1 MTETVKCDL
10 RINGGLLLNTDTARL
25 ETGDVA
31 IKGDQIIAIENVPDN
46 YIADRVIDATGLV
59 VTPGIIDIHTHVAGS
74 LRRSSPYVEDMM
86 QNADTAGVHSGVT
99 TVLDAGSCGI
109 ANIGGLVNHVI
120 PNAKTRVLALLNV
133 GSLGV
138 NRVPEVTSALDIE
151 HDAAV
156 ASIQSRKD
164 VIVGVKVRMV
174 SPGIATF
181 KSDSH
186 LPPQAMG
193 ATTRHSHPSR
203 GRFRGGSQELPD
215 LALAAKAMANDAGVR
230 LMVHM
235 GDTTGQS
242 DEAAAAAPRILAEL
256 LTDGD
261 IVTHSFTGARGGL
274 IGDNQ
279 ELLREAID
287 ARQRG
292 VKFDIGVGGGNFS
305 FDAAKRVL
313 DGGLIPD
320 TISSDVTLTSRYAGT
335 AFSQMDS
342 IGKVMSLGIGLED
355 ALVMST
361 RKPAAVLG
369 AKLPPQAQSLS
380 LSEGRHSLSL
390 SLSEGRDLPS
400 LPLSGGDSEG
410 VPNDRAIERM
420 LGCMAPGTHADLT
433 LLRVHE
439 GEWEFIDAAGNINIG
454 PYALEPVSC
463 IRAGQVMPIDYGP
476 REGGWLPNR
485 STSPVGGRGLG

>member
-1 MTETVKCDL
+1 MTETVSCDL
-10 RINGGLLLNTDTARL
+10 LITGGMLLNTDTAEL
-25 ETGDVA
+25 KKGDVA
-31 IKGDQIIAIENVPDN
+31 IRGDKIVAIEDVPEN
-46 YIADRVIDATGLV
+46 YIPKRRIDASGLV
-59 VTPGIIDIHTHVAGS
+59 VTPGIIDLHTHVAGG

-86 QNADTAGVHSGVT
+86 QDADTAGVHSGVT

-109 ANIGGLVNHVI
+109 ANIGGFVNHVI
-120 PNAKTRVLALLNV
+120 PNAKTRIYALLNV

-138 NRVPEVTSALDIE
+138 NRIPEVTSALDIE

-156 ASIQSRKD
+156 ASIRSRKD
-164 VIVGVKVRMV
+164 VIIGVKARMV
-174 SPGIATF
+174 SPGIAELGVG
-181 KSDSH
+181 
-186 LPPQAMG
+186 LPA
-193 ATTRHSHPSR
+193 
-203 GRFRGGSQELPD
+203 
-215 LALAAKAMANDAGVR
+215 AAKAIASDAGVR
-230 LMVHM
+230 LMIHM

-242 DEAAAAAPRILAEL
+242 DEALNAAPKILAEIL
-256 LTDGD
+256 EEGD

-274 IGDNQ
+274 IGDNR
-279 ELLREAID
+279 ELLREALD

-292 VKFDIGVGGGNFS
+292 VKFDIGVGGRNFS

-361 RKPAAVLG
+361 RNPAAVLT
-369 AKLPPQAQSLS
+369 S
-380 LSEGRHSLSL
+380 
-390 SLSEGRDLPS
+390 S
-400 LPLSGGDSEG
+400 LPLLGGGSAEG
-410 VPNDRAIERM
+410 DGGLERM

-439 GEWEFIDAAGNINIG
+439 GEWEFIDGAGNINIG
-454 PYALEPVSC
+454 NHALEPVSC

-476 REGGWLPNR
+476 REGGWLPNQESACPLSR
-485 STSPVGGRGLG
+485 SAGEG

>member
-1 MTETVKCDL
+1 MRHREHR
-10 RINGGLLLNTDTARL
+10 RIGQSRHP
-25 ETGDVA
+25 
-31 IKGDQIIAIENVPDN
+31 Q
-46 YIADRVIDATGLV
+46 R
-59 VTPGIIDIHTHVAGS
+59 
-74 LRRSSPYVEDMM
+74 
-86 QNADTAGVHSGVT
+86 QNAYLCPV
-99 TVLDAGSCGI
+99 
-109 ANIGGLVNHVI
+109 
-120 PNAKTRVLALLNV
+120 NV

-138 NRVPEVTSALDIE
+138 NRIPEVTSALDIE

-164 VIVGVKVRMV
+164 VIIGVKARMV
-174 SPGIATF
+174 SPGIAELGVG
-181 KSDSH
+181 
-186 LPPQAMG
+186 LPA
-193 ATTRHSHPSR
+193 
-203 GRFRGGSQELPD
+203 
-215 LALAAKAMANDAGVR
+215 AAKAIASDAGVR
-230 LMVHM
+230 LMIHM

-242 DEAAAAAPRILAEL
+242 DEALNAAPKILAEIL
-256 LTDGD
+256 EEGD

-274 IGDNQ
+274 IGDNR
-279 ELLREAID
+279 ELLREALD

-292 VKFDIGVGGGNFS
+292 VKFDIGVGGRNFS

-361 RKPAAVLG
+361 RNPAAVLT
-369 AKLPPQAQSLS
+369 S
-380 LSEGRHSLSL
+380 
-390 SLSEGRDLPS
+390 S
-400 LPLSGGDSEG
+400 LPLLGGGSAEG
-410 VPNDRAIERM
+410 DGGLERM

-439 GEWEFIDAAGNINIG
+439 GEWEFIDGAGNINIG
-454 PYALEPVSC
+454 NHALEPVSC

-476 REGGWLPNR
+476 REGGWLPNQESACPLSR
-485 STSPVGGRGLG
+485 SAGEG

>member
-1 MTETVKCDL
+1 MAETVECDL
-10 RINGGLLLNTDTARL
+10 LITGGMLLNTDTAEL
-25 ETGDVA
+25 KKGDVA
-31 IKGDQIIAIENVPDN
+31 IRGDKIVAIEVVPEN
-46 YIADRVIDATGLV
+46 YIPKRRIDASGLV
-59 VTPGIIDIHTHVAGS
+59 VTPGIIDLHTHVAGG

-86 QNADTAGVHSGVT
+86 QDADTAGVHSGVT

-109 ANIGGLVNHVI
+109 ANIGGFVNHVI
-120 PNAKTRVLALLNV
+120 PNAKTRIYALLNV

-138 NRVPEVTSALDIE
+138 NRIPEVTSALDIE

-156 ASIQSRKD
+156 ASIRSRKD
-164 VIVGVKVRMV
+164 VIIGVKARMV
-174 SPGIATF
+174 SPGIAELGVG
-181 KSDSH
+181 
-186 LPPQAMG
+186 LPA
-193 ATTRHSHPSR
+193 
-203 GRFRGGSQELPD
+203 
-215 LALAAKAMANDAGVR
+215 AAKAIASDADVR
-230 LMVHM
+230 LMIHM

-242 DEAAAAAPRILAEL
+242 DEALNAAPKILAEIL
-256 LTDGD
+256 EEGD

-274 IGDNQ
+274 IGDNR
-279 ELLREAID
+279 ELLREALD

-292 VKFDIGVGGGNFS
+292 VKFDIGVGGRNFS

-342 IGKVMSLGIGLED
+342 IGKVMSLGIRLED

-361 RKPAAVLG
+361 RNPAAVLTSS
-369 AKLPPQAQSLS
+369 LPPLGGGSA
-380 LSEGRHSLSL
+380 EG
-390 SLSEGRDLPS
+390 D
-400 LPLSGGDSEG
+400 GGL
-410 VPNDRAIERM
+410 ERM

-439 GEWEFIDAAGNINIG
+439 GEWEFIDGAGNINIG
-454 PYALEPVSC
+454 NHALEPVSC

-485 STSPVGGRGLG
+485 KRP

>member
-1 MTETVKCDL
+1 MTETVSCDL
-10 RINGGLLLNTDTARL
+10 LITGGMLLNTDTAEL
-25 ETGDVA
+25 KKGDVA
-31 IKGDQIIAIENVPDN
+31 IRGDKIVAIEAAPEN
-46 YIADRVIDATGLV
+46 YIPKRRIDASGLV
-59 VTPGIIDIHTHVAGS
+59 VTPGIIDLHTHVAGG

-86 QNADTAGVHSGVT
+86 QDADTAGVHSGVT

-138 NRVPEVTSALDIE
+138 NRIPEVTSALDIE

-164 VIVGVKVRMV
+164 VIIGVKARMV
-174 SPGIATF
+174 SPGIAELGVG
-181 KSDSH
+181 
-186 LPPQAMG
+186 LPA
-193 ATTRHSHPSR
+193 
-203 GRFRGGSQELPD
+203 
-215 LALAAKAMANDAGVR
+215 AAKAIASDADVR
-230 LMVHM
+230 LMIHM

-242 DEAAAAAPRILAEL
+242 DEALNAAPKILAEIL
-256 LTDGD
+256 EEGD

-274 IGDNQ
+274 IGDNR
-279 ELLREAID
+279 ELLREALD

-292 VKFDIGVGGGNFS
+292 VKFDIGVGGRNFS

-361 RKPAAVLG
+361 RNPAAVLTSS
-369 AKLPPQAQSLS
+369 LPPLGGGSA
-380 LSEGRHSLSL
+380 EG
-390 SLSEGRDLPS
+390 D
-400 LPLSGGDSEG
+400 GGL
-410 VPNDRAIERM
+410 ERM

-439 GEWEFIDAAGNINIG
+439 GEWEFIDGAGNINIG
-454 PYALEPVSC
+454 NHALEPVSC

-485 STSPVGGRGLG
+485 KRP

>member
-1 MTETVKCDL
+1 MAETVECDL
-10 RINGGLLLNTDTARL
+10 LITGGMLLNTDTAEL
-25 ETGDVA
+25 KKGDVA
-31 IKGDQIIAIENVPDN
+31 IRGDKIVAIEDVPEN
-46 YIADRVIDATGLV
+46 YIPKRRIDASGLV
-59 VTPGIIDIHTHVAGS
+59 VTPGIIDLHTHVAGG

-86 QNADTAGVHSGVT
+86 QDADTAGVHSGVT

-109 ANIGGLVNHVI
+109 ANIGGLVNHII

-138 NRVPEVTSALDIE
+138 NRIPEVTSALDIE

-164 VIVGVKVRMV
+164 VIIGVKARMV
-174 SPGIATF
+174 SPGIAELGVG
-181 KSDSH
+181 
-186 LPPQAMG
+186 LPA
-193 ATTRHSHPSR
+193 
-203 GRFRGGSQELPD
+203 
-215 LALAAKAMANDAGVR
+215 AAKAIASDADVR
-230 LMVHM
+230 LMIHM

-242 DEAAAAAPRILAEL
+242 DEALNAAPKILAEIL
-256 LTDGD
+256 EEGD

-274 IGDNQ
+274 IGDNR
-279 ELLREAID
+279 ELLREALD

-292 VKFDIGVGGGNFS
+292 VKFDIGVGGRNFS

-361 RKPAAVLG
+361 RNPAAVLT
-369 AKLPPQAQSLS
+369 S
-380 LSEGRHSLSL
+380 
-390 SLSEGRDLPS
+390 S
-400 LPLSGGDSEG
+400 LPLLGGGSAEG
-410 VPNDRAIERM
+410 DGGLERM

-439 GEWEFIDAAGNINIG
+439 GEWEFIDGAGNINIG
-454 PYALEPVSC
+454 NHALEPVSC

-485 STSPVGGRGLG
+485 K

>member
-1 MTETVKCDL
+1 MTETVECDL
-10 RINGGLLLNTDTARL
+10 LITGGMLLNTDTAEL
-25 ETGDVA
+25 KEGDVA
-31 IKGDQIIAIENVPDN
+31 IRGDKVVAIEVVPEN
-46 YIADRVIDATGLV
+46 YIPKRRIDASGLV
-59 VTPGIIDIHTHVAGS
+59 VTPGIIDLHTHVAGG

-86 QNADTAGVHSGVT
+86 QDADTAGVHSGVT

-109 ANIGGLVNHVI
+109 ANIGGFVNHVI
-120 PNAKTRVLALLNV
+120 PNAKTRIYALLNV

-138 NRVPEVTSALDIE
+138 NRIPEVTSALDIE

-164 VIVGVKVRMV
+164 VIIGVKARMV
-174 SPGIATF
+174 SPGIAELGVG
-181 KSDSH
+181 
-186 LPPQAMG
+186 LPA
-193 ATTRHSHPSR
+193 
-203 GRFRGGSQELPD
+203 
-215 LALAAKAMANDAGVR
+215 AAKAIASDAGVR
-230 LMVHM
+230 LMIHM

-242 DEAAAAAPRILAEL
+242 DEALNAAPKILAEIL
-256 LTDGD
+256 EEGD

-274 IGDNQ
+274 IGDNR
-279 ELLREAID
+279 ELLREALD

-292 VKFDIGVGGGNFS
+292 VKFDIGVGGRNFS

-361 RKPAAVLG
+361 RNPAAVLT
-369 AKLPPQAQSLS
+369 S
-380 LSEGRHSLSL
+380 
-390 SLSEGRDLPS
+390 S
-400 LPLSGGDSEG
+400 LPLLGGGSAEG
-410 VPNDRAIERM
+410 DGGLERM

-439 GEWEFIDAAGNINIG
+439 GEWEFIDGAGNINIG
-454 PYALEPVSC
+454 NHALEPVSC

-476 REGGWLPNR
+476 REGGWLPNQ
-485 STSPVGGRGLG
+485 PEGLRP

>member
-1 MTETVKCDL
+1 MTETVSCDL
-10 RINGGLLLNTDTARL
+10 LITGGMLLNTDTAEL
-25 ETGDVA
+25 KKGDVA
-31 IKGDQIIAIENVPDN
+31 IRGDKIVAIEDVPEN
-46 YIADRVIDATGLV
+46 YIPKRRIDASGLV
-59 VTPGIIDIHTHVAGS
+59 VTPGIIDLHTHVAGG

-86 QNADTAGVHSGVT
+86 QDADTAGVHSGVT

-109 ANIGGLVNHVI
+109 ANIGGFVNHVI
-120 PNAKTRVLALLNV
+120 PNAKTRIYALLNV

-138 NRVPEVTSALDIE
+138 NRIPEVTSALDIE

-156 ASIQSRKD
+156 ASIRSRKD
-164 VIVGVKVRMV
+164 VIIGVKARMV
-174 SPGIATF
+174 SPGIAELGVG
-181 KSDSH
+181 
-186 LPPQAMG
+186 LPA
-193 ATTRHSHPSR
+193 
-203 GRFRGGSQELPD
+203 
-215 LALAAKAMANDAGVR
+215 AAKAIASDAGVR
-230 LMVHM
+230 LMIHM

-242 DEAAAAAPRILAEL
+242 DEALNAAPKILAEIL
-256 LTDGD
+256 EEGD

-274 IGDNQ
+274 IGDNR
-279 ELLREAID
+279 ELLREALD

-292 VKFDIGVGGGNFS
+292 VKFDIGVGGRNFS

-361 RKPAAVLG
+361 RNPAAVLTSS
-369 AKLPPQAQSLS
+369 LPPLGGGSA
-380 LSEGRHSLSL
+380 EG
-390 SLSEGRDLPS
+390 D
-400 LPLSGGDSEG
+400 GGL
-410 VPNDRAIERM
+410 ERM

-439 GEWEFIDAAGNINIG
+439 GEWEFIDGAGNINIG
-454 PYALEPVSC
+454 NHALEPVSC

-485 STSPVGGRGLG
+485 K

>member
-1 MTETVKCDL
+1 MTETVNCDL
-10 RINGGLLLNTDTARL
+10 LITGGLLLNTDTATL
-25 ETGDVA
+25 AKGDVA
-31 IKGDQIIAIENVPDN
+31 IKGDQILAIDDVPENYVP
-46 YIADRVIDATGLV
+46 ARRIDASGLV
-59 VTPGIIDIHTHVAGS
+59 VTPGIIDLHTHVAGG

-86 QNADTAGVHSGVT
+86 QDADTAGVHSGVT
-99 TVLDAGSCGI
+99 TVVDAGSCGI

-120 PNAKTRVLALLNV
+120 PSAKTRVLALLNV

-138 NRVPEVTSALDIE
+138 NRVPEVISALDIE
-151 HDAAV
+151 HDEAV
-156 ASIQSRKD
+156 ATIDARRD
-164 VIVGVKVRMV
+164 VIIGVKARMV
-174 SPGIATF
+174 SPGIAELGY
-181 KSDSH
+181 D
-186 LPPQAMG
+186 LP
-193 ATTRHSHPSR
+193 S
-203 GRFRGGSQELPD
+203 
-215 LALAAKAMANDAGVR
+215 AAKAIANDAGVR

-242 DEAAAAAPRILAEL
+242 DEAATAAPKILAEL

-274 IGDNQ
+274 LSSSLPSSNGGSAAGDGGRT
-279 ELLREAID
+279 LLREALD
-287 ARQRG
+287 ARGRG
-292 VKFDIGVGGGNFS
+292 VKFDIGVGGRNFS

-342 IGKVMSLGIGLED
+342 IGKVISLGISLED
-355 ALVMST
+355 ALIMST
-361 RKPAAVLG
+361 RAPAAILG
-369 AKLPPQAQSLS
+369 PETEP
-380 LSEGRHSLSL
+380 
-390 SLSEGRDLPS
+390 
-400 LPLSGGDSEG
+400 
-410 VPNDRAIERM
+410 M

-439 GEWEFIDAAGNINIG
+439 GEWEFIDGDGNINIG

-476 REGGWLPNR
+476 RPQGWLPKR
-485 STSPVGGRGLG
+485 KGT

>member
-1 MTETVKCDL
+1 MTETVSCDL
-10 RINGGLLLNTDTARL
+10 LITGGMLLNTDTAEL
-25 ETGDVA
+25 KKGDVA
-31 IKGDQIIAIENVPDN
+31 IRGDKIVAIEDVPEN
-46 YIADRVIDATGLV
+46 YIPKRRIDASGLV
-59 VTPGIIDIHTHVAGS
+59 VTPGIIDLHTHVAGG

-86 QNADTAGVHSGVT
+86 QDADTAGVHSGVT

-109 ANIGGLVNHVI
+109 ANIGGLVNHII

-138 NRVPEVTSALDIE
+138 NRIPEVTSALDIE

-164 VIVGVKVRMV
+164 VIIGVKARMV
-174 SPGIATF
+174 SPGIAELGVG
-181 KSDSH
+181 
-186 LPPQAMG
+186 LPA
-193 ATTRHSHPSR
+193 
-203 GRFRGGSQELPD
+203 
-215 LALAAKAMANDAGVR
+215 AAKAIANDADVR
-230 LMVHM
+230 LMIHM

-242 DEAAAAAPRILAEL
+242 DEALNAAPKILAEIL
-256 LTDGD
+256 EEGD
-261 IVTHSFTGARGGL
+261 IVTHSFTSARGGL
-274 IGDNQ
+274 IGDNR
-279 ELLREAID
+279 ELLREALD

-292 VKFDIGVGGGNFS
+292 VKFDIGVGGRNFS

-361 RKPAAVLG
+361 RNPAAVLT
-369 AKLPPQAQSLS
+369 SS
-380 LSEGRHSLSL
+380 
-390 SLSEGRDLPS
+390 LPS
-400 LPLSGGDSEG
+400 LGGGSAEG
-410 VPNDRAIERM
+410 DGDLERM

-439 GEWEFIDAAGNINIG
+439 GEWEFIDGAGNINIG
-454 PYALEPVSC
+454 NHALEPVSC

-476 REGGWLPNR
+476 REGGWLPNQESACPLSR
-485 STSPVGGRGLG
+485 SAGEG

>member
-1 MTETVKCDL
+1 MAETVECDL
-10 RINGGLLLNTDTARL
+10 LITGGMLLNTDTAEL
-25 ETGDVA
+25 KKGDVA
-31 IKGDQIIAIENVPDN
+31 IRGDKIVAIEDVPEN
-46 YIADRVIDATGLV
+46 YIPKRRIDASGLV
-59 VTPGIIDIHTHVAGS
+59 VTPGIIDLHTHVAGG

-86 QNADTAGVHSGVT
+86 QDADTAGVHSGVT

-109 ANIGGLVNHVI
+109 ANIGGFVNHVI
-120 PNAKTRVLALLNV
+120 PNAKTRIYALLNV

-138 NRVPEVTSALDIE
+138 NRIPEVTSALDIE

-156 ASIQSRKD
+156 ASIRSRKD
-164 VIVGVKVRMV
+164 VIIGVKARMV
-174 SPGIATF
+174 SPGIAELGVG
-181 KSDSH
+181 
-186 LPPQAMG
+186 LPA
-193 ATTRHSHPSR
+193 
-203 GRFRGGSQELPD
+203 
-215 LALAAKAMANDAGVR
+215 AAKAIASDADVR
-230 LMVHM
+230 LMIHM
-235 GDTTGQS
+235 GDTTGES
-242 DEAAAAAPRILAEL
+242 DEALNAAPKILAEIL
-256 LTDGD
+256 EEGD

-274 IGDNQ
+274 IGDNR
-279 ELLREAID
+279 ELLREALD

-292 VKFDIGVGGGNFS
+292 VKFDIGVGGRNFS

-361 RKPAAVLG
+361 RNPASVLT
-369 AKLPPQAQSLS
+369 S
-380 LSEGRHSLSL
+380 
-390 SLSEGRDLPS
+390 S
-400 LPLSGGDSEG
+400 LPALGGGSAEG
-410 VPNDRAIERM
+410 DGGFERM

-439 GEWEFIDAAGNINIG
+439 GEWEFIDGAGNINVG
-454 PYALEPVSC
+454 NHALEPVSC

-485 STSPVGGRGLG
+485 KRP

>member
-1 MTETVKCDL
+1 MAETVECDL
-10 RINGGLLLNTDTARL
+10 LITGGMLLNTDTAEL
-25 ETGDVA
+25 KEGDVA
-31 IKGDQIIAIENVPDN
+31 IRGDKIVAIEVVPEN
-46 YIADRVIDATGLV
+46 YIPKRRIDASGLV
-59 VTPGIIDIHTHVAGS
+59 VTPGIIDLHTHVAGG

-86 QNADTAGVHSGVT
+86 QDADTAGVHSGVT

-109 ANIGGLVNHVI
+109 ANIGGLVNHII

-138 NRVPEVTSALDIE
+138 NRIPEVTSALDIE

-156 ASIQSRKD
+156 ASIRSRKD
-164 VIVGVKVRMV
+164 VIIGVKARMV
-174 SPGIATF
+174 SPGIAELGVG
-181 KSDSH
+181 
-186 LPPQAMG
+186 LPA
-193 ATTRHSHPSR
+193 
-203 GRFRGGSQELPD
+203 
-215 LALAAKAMANDAGVR
+215 AAKAIANDAGVR
-230 LMVHM
+230 LMIHM

-242 DEAAAAAPRILAEL
+242 DEALNAAPKILAEIL
-256 LTDGD
+256 EEGD

-274 IGDNQ
+274 IGDNR
-279 ELLREAID
+279 ELLREALD

-292 VKFDIGVGGGNFS
+292 VKFDIGVGGRNFS

-361 RKPAAVLG
+361 RNPAAVLT
-369 AKLPPQAQSLS
+369 S
-380 LSEGRHSLSL
+380 
-390 SLSEGRDLPS
+390 S
-400 LPLSGGDSEG
+400 LPLLGGGSAEG
-410 VPNDRAIERM
+410 DGGLERM

-439 GEWEFIDAAGNINIG
+439 GEWEFIDGAGNINIG
-454 PYALEPVSC
+454 NHALEPVSC

-476 REGGWLPNR
+476 REGGWLPNQESACPLSR
-485 STSPVGGRGLG
+485 SAGEG

>member
-1 MTETVKCDL
+1 MAETVECDL
-10 RINGGLLLNTDTARL
+10 LITGGMLLNTDTAEL
-25 ETGDVA
+25 KKGDVA
-31 IKGDQIIAIENVPDN
+31 IRGDKIVAIEDVPEN
-46 YIADRVIDATGLV
+46 YIPKRRIDASGLV
-59 VTPGIIDIHTHVAGS
+59 VTPGIIDLHTHVAGG

-86 QNADTAGVHSGVT
+86 QDADTAGVHSGVT

-109 ANIGGLVNHVI
+109 ANIGGFVNHVI
-120 PNAKTRVLALLNV
+120 PNAKTRIYALLNV

-138 NRVPEVTSALDIE
+138 NRIPEVTSALDIE

-164 VIVGVKVRMV
+164 VIIGVKARMV
-174 SPGIATF
+174 SPGIAELGVG
-181 KSDSH
+181 
-186 LPPQAMG
+186 LPA
-193 ATTRHSHPSR
+193 
-203 GRFRGGSQELPD
+203 
-215 LALAAKAMANDAGVR
+215 AAKAIASDAGVR
-230 LMVHM
+230 LMIHM

-242 DEAAAAAPRILAEL
+242 DEALNAAPKILAEIL
-256 LTDGD
+256 EEGD

-274 IGDNQ
+274 IGANR
-279 ELLREAID
+279 ELLREALD

-292 VKFDIGVGGGNFS
+292 VKFDIGVGGRNFS

-361 RKPAAVLG
+361 RNPAAVLTSS
-369 AKLPPQAQSLS
+369 LPPLGGGSA
-380 LSEGRHSLSL
+380 EG
-390 SLSEGRDLPS
+390 D
-400 LPLSGGDSEG
+400 GGF
-410 VPNDRAIERM
+410 ERM

-439 GEWEFIDAAGNINIG
+439 GEWEFIDGAGNINIG
-454 PYALEPVSC
+454 KHALEPVSC

-485 STSPVGGRGLG
+485 K

>member
-1 MTETVKCDL
+1 MAETVECDL
-10 RINGGLLLNTDTARL
+10 LITGGMLLNTDTAEL
-25 ETGDVA
+25 KKGDVA
-31 IKGDQIIAIENVPDN
+31 IRGDKIVAIEDVPEN
-46 YIADRVIDATGLV
+46 YIPKRRIDASGLV
-59 VTPGIIDIHTHVAGS
+59 VTPGIIDLHTHVAGG

-86 QNADTAGVHSGVT
+86 QDADTAGVHSGVT
-99 TVLDAGSCGI
+99 TVLDAGSCGV

-120 PNAKTRVLALLNV
+120 PNAKTRIYALLNV

-138 NRVPEVTSALDIE
+138 NRIPEVTSALDIE

-156 ASIQSRKD
+156 ASIRSRKD
-164 VIVGVKVRMV
+164 VIIGVKARMV
-174 SPGIATF
+174 SPGIAELGVG
-181 KSDSH
+181 
-186 LPPQAMG
+186 LPA
-193 ATTRHSHPSR
+193 
-203 GRFRGGSQELPD
+203 
-215 LALAAKAMANDAGVR
+215 AAKAIASDAGVR
-230 LMVHM
+230 LMIHM

-242 DEAAAAAPRILAEL
+242 DEALNAAPKILAEIL
-256 LTDGD
+256 EEGD

-274 IGDNQ
+274 IGDNR
-279 ELLREAID
+279 ELLREALD

-292 VKFDIGVGGGNFS
+292 VKFDIGVGGRNFS

-342 IGKVMSLGIGLED
+342 IGKVMSLGIRLED

-361 RKPAAVLG
+361 RNPAAVLTSS
-369 AKLPPQAQSLS
+369 LPPLGGGSA
-380 LSEGRHSLSL
+380 EG
-390 SLSEGRDLPS
+390 D
-400 LPLSGGDSEG
+400 GGL
-410 VPNDRAIERM
+410 ERM

-439 GEWEFIDAAGNINIG
+439 GEWEFIDGAGNINIG
-454 PYALEPVSC
+454 NHALEPVSC

-485 STSPVGGRGLG
+485 KRP